1 MSQAPEERAKEIMAQ
16 AARLLDE
23 AQGRLDEADEFFR
36 TNGLDREKT
45 SVFTASQMTAAD
57 KAKLDA
63 IVKADMDA
71 VEQEVQEARAREAA
85 NRPAASG
92 GPRRPRPMV

>member
-1 MSQAPEERAKEIMAQ
+1 MSQQPEERAQEIMAQ
-16 AARLLDE
+16 ATKVLNE
-23 AQGRLDEADEFFR
+23 AQSRLDEADEFFR
-36 TNGLDREKT
+36 ASGLDREKT
-45 SVFTASQMTAAD
+45 SRFMASQMTPAD

-63 IVKADMDA
+63 MVQADLEA
-71 VEQEVQEARAREAA
+71 VEREVQEARTRESA